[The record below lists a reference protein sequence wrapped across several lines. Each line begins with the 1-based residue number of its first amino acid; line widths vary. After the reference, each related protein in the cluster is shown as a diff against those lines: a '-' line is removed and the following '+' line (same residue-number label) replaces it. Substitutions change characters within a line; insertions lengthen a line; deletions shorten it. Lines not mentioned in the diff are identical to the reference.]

1 MLELVGVVPGS
12 SNSCERSISKLRLLE
27 TYLRSTMGQEGLN
40 GLALL
45 YVHSDIDINYGELMD
60 IFVRDFR
67 HRLQLINI
75 LDTTAD

>member
-1 MLELVGVVPGS
+1 
-12 SNSCERSISKLRLLE
+12 
-27 TYLRSTMGQEGLN
+27 MGQDRLN

-45 YVHSDIDINYGELMD
+45 YAHSDIDINYGELMD
-60 IFVRDFR
+60 ILALDFR